1 MLKFSMMSLCL
12 SESLTAEQVVK
23 EAAELGLKGIDWTS
37 AAFRGDSP
45 EFLKKISEDAGLKV
59 VCYIPFLTKLSRKE
73 NGGFDELKWELDRA
87 VGVGADKILVPTMP
101 IPGLLDRRE
110 IQKRWLEVLGCA
122 AEECAARNLI
132 LTVENFPGELSPVVT
147 AEDFFLFQRQIPSL
161 RLTFDA
167 GNAFTGEDPVES
179 FRKTFRFI
187 IHMHFKDFQVRDS
200 EAPGFWRGLDGRWY
214 HPALIGKGA
223 FDHTRM
229 IRAVEES
236 GYSGWINI
244 EYEANDLPR
253 MTGIRLA
260 FEFLKQNSLQFK

>member
-147 AEDFFLFQRQIPSL
+147 AEDFFCFS
-161 RLTFDA
+161 
-167 GNAFTGEDPVES
+167 G
-179 FRKTFRFI
+179 RFPLC
-187 IHMHFKDFQVRDS
+187 
-200 EAPGFWRGLDGRWY
+200 A
-214 HPALIGKGA
+214 
-223 FDHTRM
+223 
-229 IRAVEES
+229 
-236 GYSGWINI
+236 
-244 EYEANDLPR
+244 
-253 MTGIRLA
+253 
-260 FEFLKQNSLQFK
+260 